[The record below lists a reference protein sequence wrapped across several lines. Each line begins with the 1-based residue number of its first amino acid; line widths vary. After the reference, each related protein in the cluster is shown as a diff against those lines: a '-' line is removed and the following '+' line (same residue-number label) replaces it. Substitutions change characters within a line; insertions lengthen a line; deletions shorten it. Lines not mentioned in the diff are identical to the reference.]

1 MENNDNGANSPWL
14 PGCWD
19 YQGGGRALSITLQ
32 TSSSVS
38 DMRLKFKKH
47 QNSSAIN
54 RNKERAG
61 AARKVQTISQ
71 QDRELI
77 LFHKKDSELSAS
89 LLHFTGIK
97 VLLSTLSTA
106 AQRRNLILLHR
117 GFVDKTD
124 KKL

>member
-1 MENNDNGANSPWL
+1 
-14 PGCWD
+14 
-19 YQGGGRALSITLQ
+19 
-32 TSSSVS
+32 
-38 DMRLKFKKH
+38 MRLKFKKH

-97 VLLSTLSTA
+97 LLLSTLNTA

-117 GFVDKTD
+117 GFVDKAD
-124 KKL
+124 KEL

>member
-1 MENNDNGANSPWL
+1 
-14 PGCWD
+14 
-19 YQGGGRALSITLQ
+19 
-32 TSSSVS
+32 
-38 DMRLKFKKH
+38 MRLKFKKH
-47 QNSSAIN
+47 KNSSAIN

-71 QDRELI
+71 RDRELI
-77 LFHKKDSELSAS
+77 PFHKKDSELSAS

-97 VLLSTLSTA
+97 VLASTLNTA
-106 AQRRNLILLHR
+106 AQRCNLILLHR